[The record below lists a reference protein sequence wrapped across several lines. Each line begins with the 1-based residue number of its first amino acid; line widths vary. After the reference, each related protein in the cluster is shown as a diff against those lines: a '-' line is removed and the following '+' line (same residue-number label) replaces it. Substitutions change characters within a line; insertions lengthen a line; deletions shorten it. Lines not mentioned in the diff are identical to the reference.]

1 MSKLGTTFAFL
12 AGVAVGGAAVWY
24 YTKDK
29 YAQLAEEE
37 INSVKEAYARREKQQ
52 ESEAESDIPSDLGVG
67 QTHVVVDKVQDKG
80 DIKEFAR
87 RVQGEKGYTDY
98 SKTVVPPKAE
108 MQEEPAQ
115 SENPGEVPYVIS
127 PDEFDEL
134 EGYTP
139 ISLTY
144 FADGVLADEHG
155 VIVDDVEEIVG
166 NALDHFGEYEEDS
179 VFVRND
185 AKRCDYEILRDEHTY
200 EEFRKTLPRNI

>member
-1 MSKLGTTFAFL
+1 MSKLGTAFAFFAGL
-12 AGVAVGGAAVWY
+12 AIGGAAVWY
-24 YTKDK
+24 YTTDK

-37 INSVKEAYARREKQQ
+37 IKSVREAYARREKQQ

-67 QTHVVVDKVQDKG
+67 QTHAVVDKVQDKG

-98 SKTVVPPKAE
+98 SKTVVLPKAE
-108 MQEEPAQ
+108 IREEPAQ
-115 SENPGEVPYVIS
+115 PENPGEIPYVIS
-127 PDEFDEL
+127 PDEF

-144 FADGVLADEHG
+144 FADGVLADEYG

-166 NALDHFGEYEEDS
+166 DALNHFGEYEEDS

-185 AKRCDYEILRDEHTY
+185 DKRCDYEILRDERKY